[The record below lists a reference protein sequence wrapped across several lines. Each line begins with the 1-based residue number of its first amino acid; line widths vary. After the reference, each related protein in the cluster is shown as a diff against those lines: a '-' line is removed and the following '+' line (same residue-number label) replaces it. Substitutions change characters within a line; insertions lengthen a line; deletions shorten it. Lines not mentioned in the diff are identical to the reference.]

1 MLEATSM
8 LKNSV
13 KAFMHKNV
21 LVVVKTDKNKQIC
34 DVQPRVGQIHT
45 TYQGRPFLT
54 AVSTLEEEVVDS
66 LNQMSEEEIKSF
78 SSGNEERAKK
88 FNLKLK
94 QK

>member
-34 DVQPRVGQIHT
+34 DVQPRIGQIHT
-45 TYQGRPFLT
+45 TYQGRPFFT
-54 AVSTLEEEVVDS
+54 AISSLEEKVADS
-66 LNQMSEEEIKSF
+66 LNQMSEEEIKYL

-88 FNLKLK
+88 FNLKLR